1 MGLIPQTKCSRCDR
15 SYSGLRSRCPYCGA
29 RRSSKG
35 KRATDTDNATWKL
48 IIGIVLIV
56 VLIAAVIVILV
67 TSLSGDAN
75 TPADNDNKG
84 QGFSHGDGAN
94 NMEGK
99 DPTGENNGEGNGEG
113 EDGSDPGN
121 SGENNGDDDDNN
133 TQDPPEDNTPTTP
146 VSPLAQS
153 ITVKTQYGGAATDHT
168 LKVAEECRF
177 DATILPTDCTSVPV
191 WTSSD
196 ERVASVVPKDA
207 TGMSAT
213 VTAISRGSA
222 TITVTVDGL
231 STSFVIRC
239 NG

>member
-15 SYSGLRSRCPYCGA
+15 TYSGLRSRCPYCGA

-75 TPADNDNKG
+75 TPGDNDNKG
-84 QGFSHGDGAN
+84 QDFSHNEGATN
-94 NMEGK
+94 LPGK
-99 DPTGENNGEGNGEG
+99 DPDGEGDGDGEDEPGSTGDPDDKEGEG
-113 EDGSDPGN
+113 ETN
-121 SGENNGDDDDNN
+121 
-133 TQDPPEDNTPTTP
+133 PPEDNTPTTP

-153 ITVKTQYGGAATDHT
+153 ITVKTQYNQAASDHT

-231 STSFVIRC
+231 STSFIIRC